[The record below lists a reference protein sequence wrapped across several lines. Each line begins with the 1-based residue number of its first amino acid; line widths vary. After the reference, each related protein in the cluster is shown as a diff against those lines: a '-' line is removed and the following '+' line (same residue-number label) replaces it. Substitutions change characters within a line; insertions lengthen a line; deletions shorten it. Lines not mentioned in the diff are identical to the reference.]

1 MYNTCMMIVIYTTIF
16 WLYRYIWI
24 YHKKVGLIYFIFLCI
39 VKRHSCLFKHQIK
52 RFFFL
57 PPVLFNDR
65 IVKWR
70 NITREKIIYLHQVQ
84 KKLSLSHAFC
94 NIKKIG
100 VCFNKFGF
108 IFDMETIRNEL
119 IIRLLLHIWALGRNF
134 VLFCSY

>member
-1 MYNTCMMIVIYTTIF
+1 LHVFNKFNI
-16 WLYRYIWI
+16 LP
-24 YHKKVGLIYFIFLCI
+24 
-39 VKRHSCLFKHQIK
+39 
-52 RFFFL
+52 FFSL
-57 PPVLFNDR
+57 SLNYGTG
-65 IVKWR
+65 ICSLSNKNKNWTKWR

-119 IIRLLLHIWALGRNF
+119 IIRLLLNIWALGRNF